1 MLHLLRDGHETKV
14 SQEKAHTGLHVGR
27 SLTRFLKR
35 KAQFEQV
42 KDWIIVM
49 SSEKVI
55 VCFTIMSVLKEN
67 INLTAKLSIRYCEA
81 VKATYNYSS
90 GLV

>member
-1 MLHLLRDGHETKV
+1 MLAGVNPV
-14 SQEKAHTGLHVGR
+14 S
-27 SLTRFLKR
+27 
-35 KAQFEQV
+35 KAQSTVTFEQV
-42 KDWIIVM
+42 KDWIMVM

-67 INLTAKLSIRYCEA
+67 INLTAKHSIRYCEA
-81 VKATYNYSS
+81 VKATYNCSS

>member
-1 MLHLLRDGHETKV
+1 
-14 SQEKAHTGLHVGR
+14 
-27 SLTRFLKR
+27 
-35 KAQFEQV
+35 
-42 KDWIIVM
+42 M

-67 INLTAKLSIRYCEA
+67 INLTAKRSIRYCEA
-81 VKATYNYSS
+81 VKAAYNCSS